1 LIFPTFWAAKNYLV
15 LNLMSIPNIILVIA
29 WCFANDIDYEIISIH
44 FMGILVKLA
53 ISYVG
58 SYYLSYSLN
67 PI

>member
-1 LIFPTFWAAKNYLV
+1 
-15 LNLMSIPNIILVIA
+15 MSIPNIILVIA

-67 PI
+67 PIWLER